1 LLTAAF
7 LPTHSHPYP
16 PQAYRR
22 TAELKRRAVADYVDT
37 LLEGGQKILVFA
49 HHACL
54 LDAVERAL
62 NKRRAKYIRIDGKTP
77 AAARGGL
84 VASFQGDEQYRAAVL
99 SIRAAG
105 VGLTLTAASTVVFA
119 EMTWTPGEVVQAE
132 DRAHR
137 IGQASAVN
145 VHFLHVRGSADDI
158 VWQSIQGKL
167 ENLGSAIDGVN
178 GGGLDVVGARK
189 APAAGQRPIA
199 AYLVPAG
206 GGKAVAAA
214 AAAVGGQEN
223 AAAGG
228 GGAAAA
234 SPVAAPPAAAVGAKR
249 RLDEEI
255 VIDDDDDDF
264 TLGSHR

>member
-1 LLTAAF
+1 
-7 LPTHSHPYP
+7 
-16 PQAYRR
+16 
-22 TAELKRRAVADYVDT
+22 
-37 LLEGGQKILVFA
+37 
-49 HHACL
+49 
-54 LDAVERAL
+54 
-62 NKRRAKYIRIDGKTP
+62 
-77 AAARGGL
+77 
-84 VASFQGDEQYRAAVL
+84 
-99 SIRAAG
+99 
-105 VGLTLTAASTVVFA
+105 
-119 EMTWTPGEVVQAE
+119 MTWTPGEVVQAE

-178 GGGLDVVGARK
+178 GGGLDVDGART
-189 APAAGQRPIA
+189 APAAGQRPIV

-206 GGKAVAAA
+206 GGKAAAA
-214 AAAVGGQEN
+214 AAAAGGQEN

-234 SPVAAPPAAAVGAKR
+234 APAAVPPAAAVGAKR

-255 VIDDDDDDF
+255 VIDDDDDF
-264 TLGSHR
+264 T